1 VSFANERGEAE
12 QRIVSPWLEGGGAA
26 GAAAR
31 AKDWSKTPLGPV
43 ESWPASLKA
52 IVGLMLNS
60 RHPMFLWWGPELVQI
75 YNDAYLPSFGAGKH
89 PAAMGQRGE
98 DCWPEIWPIIYPQID
113 DVMSRAKAS
122 WNEDRLVPVGR
133 GDRIE
138 EAYWTYGY
146 SPVFSEARKVGGT
159 LVVCT
164 ETTARVLA
172 ERRHR
177 ALRSLARSTAMATT
191 VPAALAAAAEFFEET
206 PNDVPFALIYMNEK
220 ATGEPVLLRAVGLGA
235 AEQAA
240 ADAACRAKL
249 SVAAGR
255 VTMPLGRE
263 EIGVSLP
270 GRPWPEPST
279 AAFVVPL
286 GDRRIAH
293 PSGFLVL
300 GLSPRLPFDAAYREH
315 LLQIV
320 EHLGL
325 VLARVETSRVREA
338 ATAERDNLL
347 RQLEAAN
354 RAKDEFLAM
363 LGHELRNPLSPI
375 VTALDLL
382 RRRGDGATN
391 REQDIIERQVGHLI
405 RLVDDLLDVSKITRG
420 KVVLR
425 KEPVEIAGVVAKAVE
440 IASDLFEQRRH
451 RLSIEVPAEGLRVE
465 GDPVRLAQV
474 LANLLTNA
482 ARYTDPGGTV
492 SVRAARDGP
501 DVVVT
506 VKDSGTGIAP
516 ELLPRIFDHF
526 VQGGRSTDRREGGL
540 GLGLALVKSLVAL
553 HGGSSAVRSEG
564 PGRGSEFEV
573 RLPATGAPERRGEAA
588 PAPAGKR
595 SVTAKRVLV
604 VDDNEDSAELLCE
617 MLQWVGHEVAV
628 AHDGP
633 SALVMAD
640 RFAPEVAV
648 LDIGLP
654 VMDGYELGRRLRE
667 GPQGGTCR
675 LIALSGYGQERDRA
689 RSSAAGFEAHLV
701 KPVDG
706 RRLLQVIAGERD
718 SSPPSR

>member
-1 VSFANERGEAE
+1 LVSFASERGEAE
-12 QRIVSPWLEGGGAA
+12 PHCASSWLEGGGEA

-31 AKDWSKTPLGPV
+31 AFDWSKTALGPV
-43 ESWPASLKA
+43 ELWPASLKA
-52 IVGLMLNS
+52 VVGLMLNS
-60 RHPMFLWWGPELVQI
+60 RHPMFLWWGPELIQI

-113 DVMSRAKAS
+113 EVMSRAKAS
-122 WNEDRLVPVGR
+122 WHEDDLVPVWR

-138 EAYWTYGY
+138 EVYWTYGY
-146 SPVFSEARKVGGT
+146 SPVFSDARTVGGT

-164 ETTARVLA
+164 ETTARVVA

-177 ALRSLARSTAMATT
+177 ALRSLAKSTAMATT
-191 VPAALAAAAEFFEET
+191 VPAVLAAAAELFEET
-206 PNDVPFALIYMNEK
+206 PNDIPFALIYLNEK
-220 ATGEPVLLRAVGLGA
+220 ATGEPVLCRSVGLGA
-235 AEQAA
+235 TEQVAV
-240 ADAACRAKL
+240 DAVCRAKL
-249 SVAAGR
+249 LAAAGR
-255 VTMPLGRE
+255 APLALASD

-279 AAFVVPL
+279 GAFVAPL

-293 PSGFLVL
+293 PSGFFVF
-300 GLSPRLPFDAAYREH
+300 GLSPRLPFDAAYRDH

-325 VLARVETSRVREA
+325 VLARIETYRVKEA
-338 ATAERDNLL
+338 AAAEHANLL
-347 RQLEAAN
+347 RELEAAN

-375 VTALDLL
+375 VTAIDLL
-382 RRRGDGATN
+382 KRRGDGTTN

-420 KVVLR
+420 KIVLR
-425 KEPVEIAGVVAKAVE
+425 REPLEIAGVVAKAVE
-440 IASDLFEQRRH
+440 IASDVFEERRH
-451 RLSIEVPAEGLRVE
+451 RLSIDVPAAGLRVD

-482 ARYTDPGGTV
+482 ARYTEPGGSV
-492 SVRAARDGP
+492 SLRAARDGQE
-501 DVVVT
+501 VVIT
-506 VKDSGTGIAP
+506 VKDSGMGIAP
-516 ELLPRIFDHF
+516 ELLPRIFDLF
-526 VQGGRSTDRREGGL
+526 VQGGRSTDRKEGGL

-553 HGGSSAVRSEG
+553 HGGSAVARSDG
-564 PGRGSEFEV
+564 PGSGSEFEI
-573 RLPATGAPERRGEAA
+573 RLPATRAAERTAEAPAA
-588 PAPAGKR
+588 PPAKGQ
-595 SVTAKRVLV
+595 VTAKRVLV
-604 VDDNEDSAELLCE
+604 VDDNEDSADLLSE

-633 SALVMAD
+633 SALALID

-654 VMDGYELGRRLRE
+654 VMDGYELGKRLHELPRGAE
-667 GPQGGTCR
+667 CR
-675 LIALSGYGQERDRA
+675 LIALSGYGQDRDRA
-689 RSSAAGFEAHLV
+689 RSRAAGFEAHLV
-701 KPVDG
+701 KPVDAQ
-706 RRLLQVIAGERD
+706 RLLRVIAGELI
-718 SSPPSR
+718 P